1 MARIFLLIA
10 LVLVAFI
17 GGNYLIGNNDK
28 KEEKVETV
36 EPAKTEA
43 QKPSQQVAEQ
53 HKELEVKKPE
63 PLPPVTKEEAAAQAK
78 DSEPTPAPSEQQA
91 LPEEQSLEGQQQQ
104 QPVDVPQAN
113 QAQPEPKTL
122 ANEQKPEAHAKM
134 LEHNPTSAST
144 GVTPETKPAVQQT
157 TPEELS
163 KAVGQEE
170 PAPHKEQALP
180 EEQSLEGQREQKA
193 EQQPETNK
201 Q

>member
-28 KEEKVETV
+28 KEEKVETA
-36 EPAKTEA
+36 EPVKTEA
-43 QKPSQQVAEQ
+43 QQVAEQ

-122 ANEQKPEAHAKM
+122 ANEQKPEAHAKT
-134 LEHNPTSAST
+134 LEHNPATST
-144 GVTPETKPAVQQT
+144 GVAPEAKPAVQQT

-180 EEQSLEGQREQKA
+180 EEQSLEGHREQKRNNN
-193 EQQPETNK
+193 QKLISSNSF
-201 Q
+201 

>member
-1 MARIFLLIA
+1 MARIFLLVA

-36 EPAKTEA
+36 EPVKTEA

-63 PLPPVTKEEAAAQAK
+63 PLPPVTKEEAAQAK

-122 ANEQKPEAHAKM
+122 ANEQKPEAHAKT
-134 LEHNPTSAST
+134 LEHNPATSTSVA
-144 GVTPETKPAVQQT
+144 PEAKPAVQQT

-180 EEQSLEGQREQKA
+180 EEQSLEGHREQKA